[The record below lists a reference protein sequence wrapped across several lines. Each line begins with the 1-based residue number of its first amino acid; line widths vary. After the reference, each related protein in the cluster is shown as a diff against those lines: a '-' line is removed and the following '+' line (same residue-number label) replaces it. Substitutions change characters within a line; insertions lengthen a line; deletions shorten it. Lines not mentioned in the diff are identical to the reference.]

1 MRGAPRCTDIT
12 ALLTFSLVGTAR
24 DIAALPPC
32 PCAPEMEDVMCYSR
46 DDKIFEDQQKK
57 AQEQA
62 NQQRRSGV
70 IDKLLGEANKQGDKA
85 KEMPVKDVAPA
96 K

>member
-1 MRGAPRCTDIT
+1 
-12 ALLTFSLVGTAR
+12 
-24 DIAALPPC
+24 
-32 PCAPEMEDVMCYSR
+32 MCYSR